1 MEVFAD
7 LSRWLGHHKSDL
19 RIRCSLAY
27 LLRTCNSVAVAGVG
41 AAGCGS
47 LVLCCILE
55 TGFGTG
61 DNSGLDC
68 DRILSDGI

>member
-7 LSRWLGHHKSDL
+7 HSRWLGHHKSDL

-27 LLRTCNSVAVAGVG
+27 LLRICNSVAAVG

-61 DNSGLDC
+61 DNSGLGC